1 MNKNYKKTWTINI
14 YKFFKI
20 SSQAQQSSRQQDETE
35 GGDAKRVRLSSDT
48 SSDMGKVLLKLRQEN
63 EH

>member
-1 MNKNYKKTWTINI
+1 M
-14 YKFFKI
+14 FFI